1 MSLVLKSN
9 VVATKWLFD
18 KTGIKDTDYL
28 FNADFT
34 QNYFNIKP
42 DSNKIFSDIIN
53 YTRANSA
60 YYYDGSIKTVPAN
73 TPVLLGSSGEKGL
86 WQQLRAGN
94 RLGSGIINSSRTITL
109 STTAELSSSYC
120 LQVWG
125 SGSVQISGDVQI
137 VSGGNTAT
145 KTNPVIFKATTG
157 ISSATINFTVS
168 GSVDYY
174 QTQLDDSTALMNPS
188 LTTTESSAIY
198 LKTALLRD
206 EFSMLIRLKPSY
218 IGNSTYQ
225 SALFEIASN
234 NNLITGY
241 INTSGLV
248 RIRARNNVD
257 VGITSDGIA
266 HENKDVTIV
275 LKFGKSR
282 LAAFQNGLKL
292 FDIAANATSAIQFIK
307 FLGSDTYVPS
317 GSKIF
322 TGLLKNV
329 VMYTKTMTDTELA
342 DLSKTYL

>member
-18 KTGIKDTDYL
+18 RTGIKDTDYL

-42 DSNKIFSDIIN
+42 DNNKLFADVIN
-53 YTRANSA
+53 YARTNSA
-60 YYYDGSIKTVPAN
+60 YYYDGSIKTVAAN
-73 TPVLLGSSGEKGL
+73 IPVLVASSGEKGL

-94 RLGSGIINSSRTITL
+94 RLGGGIVNTTRTITL
-109 STTAELSSSYC
+109 TTTAELTSSYV

-125 SGSVQISGDVQI
+125 SGSVTITGDVQI

-145 KTNPVIFKATTG
+145 KTNSVIFKAATG
-157 ISSATINFTVS
+157 VSAANVTFTVT
-168 GSVDYY
+168 GLVDYY
-174 QTQLDDSTALMNPS
+174 QIQLNDSKALINPS
-188 LTTTESSAIY
+188 LTTTESMSAY
-198 LKTALLRD
+198 LKTSLLRD
-206 EFSMLIRLKPSY
+206 EFSILIRLKPMFN
-218 IGNSTYQ
+218 GNSTFQ
-225 SALFEIASN
+225 CALFEIASN
-234 NNLITGY
+234 NNLITAY
-241 INTSGLV
+241 INTEGLV
-248 RIRARNNVD
+248 RIRARNNID

-307 FLGSDTYVPS
+307 FLGSDTYIPS
-317 GSKIF
+317 NSTAF

-329 VMYTKTMTDTELA
+329 VMYTKTMTDAELA
-342 DLSKTYL
+342 DLSKTFL